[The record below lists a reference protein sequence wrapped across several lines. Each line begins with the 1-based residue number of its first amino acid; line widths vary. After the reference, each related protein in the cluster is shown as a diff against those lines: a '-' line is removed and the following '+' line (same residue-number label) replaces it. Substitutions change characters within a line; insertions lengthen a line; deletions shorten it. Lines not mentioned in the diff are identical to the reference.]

1 MTETLYSVLAK
12 YKPSIKLKRMEWKG
26 RWGEEKKRRRTIG
39 GKGMFIYFILFFS
52 PEKTGTK
59 MALESMC
66 DMCSNLFL
74 GVRLT

>member
-1 MTETLYSVLAK
+1 M
-12 YKPSIKLKRMEWKG
+12 R
-26 RWGEEKKRRRTIG
+26 EKKKENHRW
-39 GKGMFIYFILFFS
+39 KGMFIYFILFFS